1 MEKSNRFL
9 VAYSGVLTATL
20 AVVLLTG
27 AVGSGKATFEEI
39 DVQRLNLRE
48 PDGTLRYVLSNEARF
63 PGAIIRG
70 KEYEHPRNGAGMLF
84 YNDEGTEVGGLGFSG
99 SRDEDGKVI
108 SGVSMSFDRYEQDQI
123 VQILAEDAGGDRY
136 VAGLVVNDVP
146 SYSILSDIEKLQ
158 KVRSLPEGE
167 RNAAIEELRR
177 DYPGGQRLFAGRGPD
192 GTVALVLNDASKK
205 TRIRIA
211 VDASGEAAIE
221 FLDDKGEVT
230 GRLTPDSLPKA
241 E

>member
-1 MEKSNRFL
+1 M
-9 VAYSGVLTATL
+9 LTATL

-27 AVGSGKATFEEI
+27 AVGSGKTTFEEI

-48 PDGTLRYVLSNEARF
+48 PDGTLRYVLSNSARL

-70 KEYEHPRNGAGMLF
+70 KEYEHPRPLAGMLF

-99 SRDEDGKVI
+99 SRDADGKVMSI
-108 SGVSMSFDRYEQDQI
+108 VSMSFDRYEQDQI
-123 VQILAEDAGGDRY
+123 VQILANDRGGDQY
-136 VAGLVVNDVP
+136 AAGLVVNDRP
-146 SYSILSDIEKLQ
+146 DYSILSDLEEMQ
-158 KVRSLPEGE
+158 KIKSLPEEE
-167 RNAAIEELRR
+167 RNAALEEFDRN
-177 DYPGGQRLFAGRGPD
+177 YTGGQRLFAGRGPD

-205 TRIRIA
+205 PRIRIA
-211 VDASGEAAIE
+211 VDADGEAAIE
-221 FLDDKGEVT
+221 FLDDEGKVT